1 MSTAAVPWPR
11 GAGLRYGMLGLPLAF
26 CALPL
31 YVLLPNMY
39 ARQGGVSLAA
49 LGSLLLGVRMLD
61 AVIDPWLGRWVDRL
75 FAISPRAVLR
85 LGAGAA
91 LVLALGFS
99 LLFVP
104 VPRASVGL
112 LWWAGVW
119 LVVTFAAYSTLT
131 VAHQAWGALLGGD
144 AVYRSRVVAW
154 REGLGLAG
162 VLLASVTPV
171 LFGVPAML
179 ALWLA
184 GLSLGS
190 WLWWRAPRPGVSATA
205 AVTQARWQVWH
216 SAGFRRLLA
225 VYMLNGIASAIPATL
240 VLFFV
245 QDRLQASEALASA
258 ALALYFLAAALSMP
272 GWLRLVARLGL
283 ERSWLAGMLASLLSF
298 MGVSLLGAG
307 DGSWFLLLCALSGL
321 SLGSDL
327 ALPGA
332 LLAALI
338 HRTAGQGRAS
348 GSYFGWWNCAT
359 KLNLALAAGLCL
371 PLLGWLGYTPG
382 ARDPHALALLTAT
395 YCGLP
400 CALKAIAALALR
412 FFVLPHADQPPKP

>member
-119 LVVTFAAYSTLT
+119 PTAP
-131 VAHQAWGALLGGD
+131 
-144 AVYRSRVVAW
+144 SR
-154 REGLGLAG
+154 
-162 VLLASVTPV
+162 
-171 LFGVPAML
+171 
-179 ALWLA
+179 
-184 GLSLGS
+184 
-190 WLWWRAPRPGVSATA
+190 
-205 AVTQARWQVWH
+205 
-216 SAGFRRLLA
+216 
-225 VYMLNGIASAIPATL
+225 
-240 VLFFV
+240 
-245 QDRLQASEALASA
+245 
-258 ALALYFLAAALSMP
+258 
-272 GWLRLVARLGL
+272 
-283 ERSWLAGMLASLLSF
+283 
-298 MGVSLLGAG
+298 
-307 DGSWFLLLCALSGL
+307 
-321 SLGSDL
+321 
-327 ALPGA
+327 
-332 LLAALI
+332 
-338 HRTAGQGRAS
+338 
-348 GSYFGWWNCAT
+348 
-359 KLNLALAAGLCL
+359 
-371 PLLGWLGYTPG
+371 
-382 ARDPHALALLTAT
+382 
-395 YCGLP
+395 
-400 CALKAIAALALR
+400 
-412 FFVLPHADQPPKP
+412 